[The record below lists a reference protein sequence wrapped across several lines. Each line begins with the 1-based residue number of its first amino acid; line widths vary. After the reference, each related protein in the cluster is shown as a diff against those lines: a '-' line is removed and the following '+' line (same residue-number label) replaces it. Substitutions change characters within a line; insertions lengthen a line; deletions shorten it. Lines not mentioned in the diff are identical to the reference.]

1 MGQTGLP
8 LFTLGHHR
16 MDLKDSGHLTI
27 RRRRTDRRLRSLHRH
42 RMGRRLR
49 TMRWR
54 SLSSHDS
61 SDLWQIGTLAPSNTR
76 GVDICAL
83 SAGVLAA
90 IISEFVAKA
99 SSLSIRRDYQDS

>member
-16 MDLKDSGHLTI
+16 TDLKDSGHLTI
-27 RRRRTDRRLRSLHRH
+27 RHH
-42 RMGRRLR
+42 RMGR
-49 TMRWR
+49 MRRR